1 MKRIAIIFALIAP
14 LLLSAQQPV
23 MQKLGDWFSDTARI
37 EGSLQ
42 GMAIN
47 SHYAVTLRHGGQC
60 LILDLDAQKCVGSYQ
75 LAANRTH
82 CNNAS
87 FSAQRLSPGDPFPLL
102 YVSSCFGDKCCFVY
116 RITAD
121 SSQLVQRIFF
131 DSDCFPVAQDWC
143 LDADSGYLYAFGG
156 RRGGMMYLKRF
167 RLPGIAVPEVHLTD
181 SDVLATIPV
190 SCVNVAQGSKIKDG
204 RAYLPDGNEP
214 GGYYLH
220 ILDLAT
226 AAEVRTIDL
235 NNINCEPEGIDIADG
250 HIYISFHTPD
260 PKDNAIYRFPLRP

>member
-14 LLLSAQQPV
+14 FLLSAQQPV
-23 MQKLGDWFSDTARI
+23 MQRLGDWISDTTRLD
-37 EGSLQ
+37 GSMQ
-42 GMAIN
+42 GMAV
-47 SHYAVTLRHGGQC
+47 SLPYAVALRHGGQC
-60 LILDLDAQKCVGSYQ
+60 LILDMESHQCTGHYQ

-87 FSAQRLSPGDPFPLL
+87 FSAQRLGSDDPFPLL

-121 SSQLVQRIFF
+121 SAQLLQRIFY
-131 DSDCFPVAQDWC
+131 DSPSFPVAQDWC
-143 LDADSGYLYAFGG
+143 LDADSGHLYAFGG

-167 RLPGIAVPEVHLTD
+167 RLPDIAQPEVRLTD
-181 SDVLATIPV
+181 SDLLATIPV
-190 SCVNVAQGSKIKDG
+190 SCVKVAQGSKIKDG
-204 RAYLPDGNEP
+204 LAYLPDGDEP
-214 GGYYLH
+214 GGYCLH

-226 AAEVRTIDL
+226 ATEVRTIDL
-235 NNINCEPEGIDIADG
+235 NSINCEPEGIDIADG

-260 PKDNAIYRFPLRP
+260 PRDNSIYRFPLQP